1 MLSLRVAVSN
11 YDRIMALALRD
22 VRADG
27 IELDV
32 HRLPTPE
39 VLARGDRY
47 EFEVSEYSMSK
58 YIEERDHGNNRYQ
71 AIPVFLS
78 RFFRHWSMY
87 VRQDSGITKPEDLRG
102 KRAGVLNYRYTSS
115 VWTRGI
121 LQHEFGIVARD
132 LSWIQVEDASPPNDP
147 HVRLETRLGGD
158 LNKMLL
164 EGDVDFIVAPYP
176 PPTMSEPNSPV
187 RRLLP
192 NAGELERNYYSK
204 TGIFPQ
210 MHTLVVQT
218 AVLKE
223 HPWVAD
229 SLFTAFQEAKQW
241 AYVHLKGLRVS
252 LPWLYEQIEEVTV
265 LMGHDHWPYGLDAN
279 RSGIDLV
286 VSYLVEQK
294 IIGNR
299 MTAESLFLNLN

>member
-1 MLSLRVAVSN
+1 
-11 YDRIMALALRD
+11 MALALGD
-22 VRADG
+22 VLAED
-27 IELDV
+27 IELNV

-47 EFEVSEYSMSK
+47 EFEVSEYSVSK
-58 YIEERDHGNNRYQ
+58 YIEERDSGNNRYQ

-87 VRQDSGITKPEDLRG
+87 VRKDSGITKPEYLRG

-121 LQHEFGIVARD
+121 LQHEFGIVASD
-132 LSWIQVEDASPPNDP
+132 LNWIQVEDVRPPNDP
-147 HVRLETRLGGD
+147 HVRLETRLGAD
-158 LNKMLL
+158 LNKMLV

-176 PPTMSEPNSPV
+176 PPVMLEPNSPV

-192 NAGELERNYYSK
+192 NAGELERDYYRQ

-210 MHTLVVQT
+210 MHTLVIQT
-218 AVLKE
+218 AVLEE
-223 HPWVAD
+223 HPWVAG
-229 SLFTAFQEAKQW
+229 SLYTAFHEAKKW
-241 AYVHLKGLRVS
+241 AYLHLKGLRVS
-252 LPWLYEQIEEVTV
+252 LPWLYEQIEEVDV
-265 LMGHDHWPYGLDAN
+265 LMGRDHWPYGFEAN

-286 VSYLVEQK
+286 VSYMVEQK
-294 IIGNR
+294 IIDNQ
-299 MTAESLFLNLN
+299 MAAESLFLNLN